1 MRLASYWFKLVTTI
15 CLVSLLT
22 GVGGILLHHL
32 QDLVGELLYGR
43 EKPFTPAYFSHL
55 SSQKIVILV
64 TVTGL
69 LSGLVWYLLQ
79 NQNHRIHTIKAQLA
93 AKNVKERPGMLSHLI
108 HIAWQIISVAAG
120 SPIGKEAAP
129 RELGAL
135 LAGRLS
141 DREHFSLS
149 DRRLMIACG
158 AAAGLSAVYQV
169 PVASVFFAFETMG
182 ISLSIKNFLLASLSM
197 GLAAGVAGL
206 SISSA
211 PLYQISAMEL
221 SWGNLELAVC
231 LALVIAPLASLFRNL
246 TAKAQARKA
255 KDKRLLWQLPLAF
268 SLLAISATIFP
279 ELLGN
284 GSAFIESLFLGMDFQ
299 KVVILLLLKAAL
311 VLLVLRAGAYGGT
324 LTPSVAIGASLGYVL
339 ATALTVIWPSLSMD
353 PAMVLGSAIFLAMT
367 MKAPLTATALVISF
381 TGQPLPAY
389 LPLLLA
395 VGTAYLSHHYL
406 FTFNRK

>member
-1 MRLASYWFKLVTTI
+1 
-15 CLVSLLT
+15 
-22 GVGGILLHHL
+22 
-32 QDLVGELLYGR
+32 
-43 EKPFTPAYFSHL
+43 
-55 SSQKIVILV
+55 
-64 TVTGL
+64 
-69 LSGLVWYLLQ
+69 
-79 NQNHRIHTIKAQLA
+79 
-93 AKNVKERPGMLSHLI
+93 MLSHLI

-158 AAAGLSAVYQV
+158 AAAGLSAVYLV

-182 ISLSIKNFLLASLSM
+182 IGLSIKNFLLASLSM

-221 SWGNLELAVC
+221 SWGNLFLAVC
-231 LALVIAPLASLFRNL
+231 LALVIAPLAGLFRGL
-246 TAKAQARKA
+246 TAKAQASKA
-255 KDKRLLWQLPLAF
+255 KDNRLLWQLPLAF

-284 GSAFIESLFLGMDFQ
+284 GSAFIESLFLRMDFQ

-339 ATALTVIWPSLSMD
+339 ATALKVIWPSLSMD
-353 PAMVLGSAIFLAMT
+353 AAMVLGSAIFLAMT
-367 MKAPLTATALVISF
+367 MKAPLIATALVISF